1 MPKNPQNKT
10 TSSHTTLTEVAREVV
25 EALHKTED
33 VSKVSIGIIKT
44 TASKGGKRGIKF
56 LPITGGLKATVR
68 GSGTVQELYIYTK
81 DLEST
86 QKLLLKMFK

>member
-1 MPKNPQNKT
+1 MPSKKNKLAP
-10 TSSHTTLTEVAREVV
+10 SHSTLTEVAREVI
-25 EALHKTED
+25 ETLHKIND

-56 LPITGGLKATVR
+56 LPITGGLKAVVR

-81 DLEST
+81 NPEATS
-86 QKLLLKMFK
+86 KILLNIFT